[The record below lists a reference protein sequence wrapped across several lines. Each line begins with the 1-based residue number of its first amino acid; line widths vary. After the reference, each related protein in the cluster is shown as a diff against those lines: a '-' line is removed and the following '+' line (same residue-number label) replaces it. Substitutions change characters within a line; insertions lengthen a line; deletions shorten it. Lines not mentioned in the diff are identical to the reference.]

1 MFQQGNANR
10 LTFILEHFQEFE
22 SVLCLLLF
30 CIQNKIQK
38 KLVVEA
44 SQIPQR
50 KIRLA
55 EQNYLYKALLFQSTK
70 QLF

>member
-44 SQIPQR
+44 SHTTEKNQTCRTKLFVQSFVIPV
-50 KIRLA
+50 
-55 EQNYLYKALLFQSTK
+55 N
-70 QLF
+70 

>member
-38 KLVVEA
+38 KLVVDA
-44 SQIPQR
+44 SQIPQ
-50 KIRLA
+50 
-55 EQNYLYKALLFQSTK
+55 
-70 QLF
+70 